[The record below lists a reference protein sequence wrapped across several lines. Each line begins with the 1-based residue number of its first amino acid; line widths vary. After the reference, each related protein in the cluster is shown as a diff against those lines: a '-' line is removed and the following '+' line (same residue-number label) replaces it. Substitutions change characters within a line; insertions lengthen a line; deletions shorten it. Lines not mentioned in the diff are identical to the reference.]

1 MSHLTHSNAITISA
15 PLRTVTPKGPKTS
28 TNKSTTARSISE
40 RRPFGCKGYGPG
52 IRLPYC
58 RTIIQFMQDANIP
71 RMIQGFPERGALS
84 VVIWQTISCGEDKP
98 TNRRAAHFRR
108 AEPKARKMRPCKTCL
123 AQTTELIEFCPLTEE
138 HCEFKRRA
146 KRARKQAHIV
156 EKPEEPA
163 LETSGKAS

>member
-71 RMIQGFPERGALS
+71 RMIQGFPERGALGCNLADNI
-84 VVIWQTISCGEDKP
+84 V
-98 TNRRAAHFRR
+98 RRGQANQSAGR
-108 AEPKARKMRPCKTCL
+108 A
-123 AQTTELIEFCPLTEE
+123 F
-138 HCEFKRRA
+138 
-146 KRARKQAHIV
+146 
-156 EKPEEPA
+156 
-163 LETSGKAS
+163 